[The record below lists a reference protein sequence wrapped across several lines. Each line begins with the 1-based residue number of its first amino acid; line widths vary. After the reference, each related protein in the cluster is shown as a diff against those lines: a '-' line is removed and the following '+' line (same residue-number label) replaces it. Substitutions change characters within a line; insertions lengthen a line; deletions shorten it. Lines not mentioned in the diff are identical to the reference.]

1 MARPVV
7 NVRWG
12 RAARPPL
19 DTLTV
24 GRGSAFEFE
33 IVGAPEGLQE
43 LQFHVGEPENEN
55 RFTAVAGRAAPDNR
69 GIVYANGLHFPHAGN
84 ARYHLTGKDEQDNS
98 VWLGT
103 GRLDIRES
111 VLHVAAEDVPIVPE
125 DCYIRNT
132 ETGLW
137 HRLTATIDDGEIVL
151 DYDRKGVV
159 R

>member
-1 MARPVV
+1 MERPVV

-24 GRGSAFEFE
+24 GRGSALEFE

-43 LQFHVGEPENEN
+43 VQFHAGTPDDPN
-55 RFTAVAGRAAPDNR
+55 RFTAVAGRALPDAR
-69 GIVYANGLHFPHAGN
+69 WLVYANGLNFPHVGSAK
-84 ARYHLTGKDEQDNS
+84 YHLTGKNGRDGA
-98 VWLGT
+98 VWLGD

-111 VLHVAAEDVPIVPE
+111 VLHVADADVPIVPE
-125 DCYIRNT
+125 DCYIRNAK
-132 ETGLW
+132 TGLW
-137 HRLTATIDDGEIVL
+137 HRVLAEMEDGEIVL